1 VEHRVLE
8 LAEIIV
14 ELAARDAVNNVGRVL
29 IEDLIAKG
37 YSREEV
43 TEALKVI
50 ERRYRVSVVGDY
62 IKVFLSE
69 R

>member
-1 VEHRVLE
+1 MEHRVLE